1 MDASILISGLAF
13 VAAFVFGMAAHF
25 RTKAVSDLSE
35 RIAKIEARVE
45 TYFDAQEKYN
55 ALILH
60 RDDDQHKIDRLLEKR
75 ERLEPIEQHES
86 ELLARTLEAIIR
98 DSNETPGKRAAAVNM
113 LSARKA
119 RDVECK

>member
-1 MDASILISGLAF
+1 MDASLLVSMLAVALAF
-13 VAAFVFGMAAHF
+13 FFGMAAHF

-60 RDDDQHKIDRLLEKR
+60 RDDDAHQVDGILEKR
-75 ERLEPIEQHES
+75 ALLDPLTQDES
-86 ELLARTLEAIIR
+86 EILAMKLKEIVYDT
-98 DSNETPGKRAAAVNM
+98 SQPPGLRAAAAQM
-113 LSARKA
+113 LAVRKA
-119 RDVECK
+119 RDAE

>member
-1 MDASILISGLAF
+1 MDTSNVLSALAL
-13 VAAFVFGMAAHF
+13 VAAFAFGMAAHF

-60 RDDDQHKIDRLLEKR
+60 RDDDEHKIDELLEKR
-75 ERLEPIEQHES
+75 EQLEPLREEEQ
-86 ELLARTLEAIIR
+86 ELLARKLEEIIR
-98 DSNETPGKRAAAVNM
+98 NPNEMPGKRAAAVNM
-113 LSARKA
+113 LSVRKA
-119 RDVECK
+119 RNAKCS